1 MRLKRVIAGGQTGAD
16 RAGLECAK
24 ALGLE
29 TGGTA
34 PKGYRTDAGPDPTLK
49 DLGLVESFS
58 TGYPIRTSQNVKDS
72 DATVWFGDSTS
83 PGYRCTLRATIVHSK
98 TLYENPTNLVDIA
111 DKYAII
117 NIAGNRARTN
127 PRVVQQVIDAF
138 APLACRASAHV
149 GKTSDTHGH

>member
-1 MRLKRVIAGGQTGAD
+1 MKLRKIVSGGQTGAD

-34 PKGYRTDAGPDPTLK
+34 PNGYRTDAGPDPTLK

-58 TGYPIRTSQNVKDS
+58 SGYPIRTSQNVKDS
-72 DATVWFGDSTS
+72 DATVWFGRTDS
-83 PGYRCTLRATIVHSK
+83 PGYKCTLRATIVHGK
-98 TLYENPTNLVDIA
+98 TFYENPANLVDIA
-111 DKYAII
+111 ERHGIL
-117 NIAGNRARTN
+117 NVAGNRARTN

-138 APLACRASAHV
+138 APLALKGHS
-149 GKTSDTHGH
+149 KT

>member
-1 MRLKRVIAGGQTGAD
+1 MKLHTVLSGGQTGAD

-24 ALGLE
+24 ALGLK

-34 PKGYRTDAGPDPTLK
+34 PKGYRTDAGPDLTLK

-58 TGYPIRTSQNVKDS
+58 SGYPIRTSQNVKDS
-72 DATVWFGDSTS
+72 DATVWFGRTDS
-83 PGYRCTLRATIVHSK
+83 PGYKCTLRATVVHSK
-98 TLYENPTNLVDIA
+98 PIHENPQNLVDIA
-111 DKYAII
+111 DRYAII

-138 APLACRASAHV
+138 APLAPRGQSHE
-149 GKTSDTHGH
+149 